1 MDEAKNIIT
10 ATLENSEEWQ
20 KFADLNNL
28 GVNEMKLSRTKKPDG
43 RLMFPLLKVLLSG
56 LKSDSLYTIRLQ
68 FNQMGD
74 CQFGISKGK
83 WSSGLILSNT

>member
-1 MDEAKNIIT
+1 MDEEQDIIT

-28 GVNEMKLSRTKKPDG
+28 GVNEMKLSRTQKPDG

-83 WSSGLILSNT
+83 WSSGLILSNN